1 LRGEYKKVKYQN
13 KSILLFIMFFMFL
26 TMSIGCNG
34 INPIIPGIDP
44 NPVENPD
51 NSIVSYIEVTT
62 SSTTIKVNQSQ
73 KLVVRGY
80 NSDDEWVI
88 LDKTKIKFWIW
99 SAPGQCYVCVK
110 PYVTLTPQSSSLTT
124 TFTSGVTGTFF
135 IGCVYQENVGADP
148 ITDDT
153 EIKVVN

>member
-1 LRGEYKKVKYQN
+1 
-13 KSILLFIMFFMFL
+13 MFFIFL

-34 INPIIPGIDP
+34 INPILPGIDP
-44 NPVENPD
+44 NPVENPA
-51 NSIVSYIEVTT
+51 NNTVSYLEVTT
-62 SSTTIKVNQSQ
+62 SSTTIKFNQSQ

-88 LDKTKIKFWIW
+88 LDKSKIKLWIW
-99 SAPGQCYVCVK
+99 SLQGICPSVVR
-110 PYVTLTPQSSSLTT
+110 PYVTLTPPSSSLTT
-124 TFTSGVTGTFF
+124 TFTSGVTGTFY

-153 EIKVVN
+153 EIKVIN